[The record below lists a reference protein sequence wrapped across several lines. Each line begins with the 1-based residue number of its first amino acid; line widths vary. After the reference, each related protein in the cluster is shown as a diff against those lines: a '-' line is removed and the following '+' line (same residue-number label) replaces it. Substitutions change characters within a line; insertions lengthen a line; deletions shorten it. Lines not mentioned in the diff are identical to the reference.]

1 MKKSDIYVGIGYT
14 LFGIACISIALLTE
28 FKLEGILWG
37 LGGAGIGPGVVMI
50 LRFIHWS
57 KPELQTEYAKRLKQE
72 QIEMSDERKIMLRD
86 KSGCITYRIML
97 GFFCLLIL
105 IFSVISTLGYLMPFS
120 KYIVF
125 GLVIM
130 LVFQYICGIIVF
142 NYLSK
147 RL

>member
-14 LFGIACISIALLTE
+14 LFGIVCISIALITE

-37 LGGAGIGPGVVMI
+37 LGGAGIGPGLVMI

-57 KPELQTEYAKRLKQE
+57 KPENQTEYKKRLKQE
-72 QIEMSDERKIMLRD
+72 KIEMSDERKIMLRD

-97 GFFCLLIL
+97 GVFCFLI
-105 IFSVISTLGYLMPFS
+105 IVFSILSALGYFIPFS
-120 KYIVF
+120 KYVVF

-142 NYLSK
+142 NNLNK